1 MSRIRGMAVAALMCS
16 GVLALSGC
24 TSPDFPFQDLKRD
37 RRPGDELPTV
47 PAPEEMDLDMSTSR
61 FIGEYE
67 SASLWLVQGNDAMSI
82 CLIIDSGAASWHAAC
97 GGSLGLSTSGPGGAF
112 AVVPDGSSPPDGAIA
127 VSENVYAVPVS
138 G

>member
-1 MSRIRGMAVAALMCS
+1 MSRIRGMAVAGLMFA

-37 RRPGDELPTV
+37 RQPGDELPAAPG
-47 PAPEEMDLDMSTSR
+47 PAEMDLDTSTSR
-61 FIGEYE
+61 FVGEYE
-67 SASLWLVQGNDAMSI
+67 GASLWLVQGNDAMSI
-82 CLIIDSGAASWHAAC
+82 CLVIDTGAPDWHAAC
-97 GGSLGLSTSGPGGAF
+97 GGTLGVTASGTAGAF

-127 VSENVYAVPVS
+127 VSANVYAVPAT